1 MRVMNGKAKIMD
13 LIKRMGIDFSGISDE
28 DLEELITKAQEAKE
42 RRSEG
47 RKKELWNNVRRAV
60 QEYVMDFG
68 VIELFTEDRKELLD
82 ADAFSI
88 MGEINALD

>member
-1 MRVMNGKAKIMD
+1 MRVMNGKTKIMD
-13 LIKRMGIDFSGISDE
+13 LIKRMGIDFSGMSDE
-28 DLEELITKAQEAKE
+28 DLEELVTKTRAE
-42 RRSEG
+42 R
-47 RKKELWNNVRRAV
+47 RKKELWNNVQRAV

-88 MGEINALD
+88 MGEINVLD

>member
-1 MRVMNGKAKIMD
+1 MRVMSGRAKIMD
-13 LIKRMGIDFSGISDE
+13 LVKRMGIDFSGMSDE

-47 RKKELWNNVRRAV
+47 RKKELWNKVRRAV

-68 VIELFTEDRKELLD
+68 VIELFTEDGKELLEENE
-82 ADAFSI
+82 FRRK
-88 MGEINALD
+88 GEIKGLY

>member
-13 LIKRMGIDFSGISDE
+13 LIKRMGIDFSGMSDE

-47 RKKELWNNVRRAV
+47 RKKELWNKVRRAV

-68 VIELFTEDRKELLD
+68 VIELFTEDGKELLD

-88 MGEINALD
+88 IGEINALY

>member
-1 MRVMNGKAKIMD
+1 MD
-13 LIKRMGIDFSGISDE
+13 LVKRMGIDFSGMSDE
-28 DLEELITKAQEAKE
+28 DLEELIAKAQEAKE

-47 RKKELWNNVRRAV
+47 RKKELWNKVRRAV

>member
-1 MRVMNGKAKIMD
+1 MD
-13 LIKRMGIDFSGISDE
+13 LVKRMGIDFSGMSDE

-42 RRSEG
+42 RRSES
-47 RKKELWNNVRRAV
+47 RKKELWNKVRRAV

>member
-1 MRVMNGKAKIMD
+1 MRVMNGRAKIMD
-13 LIKRMGIDFSGISDE
+13 LVKRMGIDFSGMSDE

-47 RKKELWNNVRRAV
+47 RKKELWNKVRRAV

-68 VIELFTEDRKELLD
+68 VIELFTEDGKELLD

-88 MGEINALD
+88 IGEINALY

>member
-1 MRVMNGKAKIMD
+1 MD
-13 LIKRMGIDFSGISDE
+13 LVKRMGIDFSGMSDE

-47 RKKELWNNVRRAV
+47 RKKELWNKIRRAV

>member
-1 MRVMNGKAKIMD
+1 MRVMNGKTKIMD
-13 LIKRMGIDFSGISDE
+13 LIKRMGIDFSGMSDE
-28 DLEELITKAQEAKE
+28 DLEELVTKARTE
-42 RRSEG
+42 R
-47 RKKELWNNVRRAV
+47 RKKELWNNVQRAV

>member
-1 MRVMNGKAKIMD
+1 MD
-13 LIKRMGIDFSGISDE
+13 LVKRMGIDFSGMSDE

-47 RKKELWNNVRRAV
+47 RKKELWNKVRRAV

>member
-1 MRVMNGKAKIMD
+1 MRVMNGKTKIMD
-13 LIKRMGIDFSGISDE
+13 LIKRMGIDFSGMSDE
-28 DLEELITKAQEAKE
+28 DLEELVTKARTE
-42 RRSEG
+42 R
-47 RKKELWNNVRRAV
+47 RKKELWNNVQRAV

-88 MGEINALD
+88 IGEINALD

>member
-1 MRVMNGKAKIMD
+1 MD
-13 LIKRMGIDFSGISDE
+13 LVKRMGIDFSGMSDE

-47 RKKELWNNVRRAV
+47 RKKELWNKVRRAV

-68 VIELFTEDRKELLD
+68 VIELFTENRKELLD

>member
-1 MRVMNGKAKIMD
+1 MD
-13 LIKRMGIDFSGISDE
+13 LVKRMGIDFSGMSDE

-42 RRSEG
+42 RRSER

>member
-13 LIKRMGIDFSGISDE
+13 LIKRMGIDFSGMSDE
-28 DLEELITKAQEAKE
+28 DLEELVTKARAE
-42 RRSEG
+42 RQ
-47 RKKELWNNVRRAV
+47 KKELWNNVQRAV

-88 MGEINALD
+88 MGEINVLD

>member
-1 MRVMNGKAKIMD
+1 MRVMSGRAKIMD
-13 LIKRMGIDFSGISDE
+13 LVKRMGIDFSGMSDE
-28 DLEELITKAQEAKE
+28 DLEELVTKTRAE
-42 RRSEG
+42 R
-47 RKKELWNNVRRAV
+47 RKKELWNNVQRAV

>member
-13 LIKRMGIDFSGISDE
+13 LIKRMGIDFSSMSDE
-28 DLEELITKAQEAKE
+28 DLEELVTKARTE
-42 RRSEG
+42 R
-47 RKKELWNNVRRAV
+47 RKKELWNNVQRAV

>member
-1 MRVMNGKAKIMD
+1 MRGMTGKAKIMD
-13 LIKRMGIDFSGISDE
+13 LIKRMGIDFSGMSDE

>member
-13 LIKRMGIDFSGISDE
+13 LIKRMGIDFSGMSDE
-28 DLEELITKAQEAKE
+28 DLEELVTKAREE
-42 RRSEG
+42 R
-47 RKKELWNNVRRAV
+47 RKKELWNNVQRAV

-88 MGEINALD
+88 MGEINVLD

>member
-13 LIKRMGIDFSGISDE
+13 LIKRMGIDFSGMSDE

-68 VIELFTEDRKELLD
+68 VIELFTENRKELLD

>member
-1 MRVMNGKAKIMD
+1 MRVMNGKTKMMD
-13 LIKRMGIDFSGISDE
+13 LIKRMGIDFSGMSDE
-28 DLEELITKAQEAKE
+28 DLEEIVTKARAE
-42 RRSEG
+42 R
-47 RKKELWNNVRRAV
+47 RKKELWNNVQRAV

-88 MGEINALD
+88 MGEINVLD

>member
-1 MRVMNGKAKIMD
+1 MRVMNGKTKIMD
-13 LIKRMGIDFSGISDE
+13 LIKRMGIDFSGMSDE
-28 DLEELITKAQEAKE
+28 DLEELVTKTRAE
-42 RRSEG
+42 R
-47 RKKELWNNVRRAV
+47 RKKELWNNVQRAV

>member
-1 MRVMNGKAKIMD
+1 MD
-13 LIKRMGIDFSGISDE
+13 LVKRMGIDFSGMSDE

>member
-1 MRVMNGKAKIMD
+1 MD
-13 LIKRMGIDFSGISDE
+13 LVKRMGIDFSGMSDE

-47 RKKELWNNVRRAV
+47 RKKELWNKVRRAV

-88 MGEINALD
+88 MGEINVLD

>member
-1 MRVMNGKAKIMD
+1 MRVMNGRAKIMD
-13 LIKRMGIDFSGISDE
+13 LVKRMGIDFSGMSDE

-47 RKKELWNNVRRAV
+47 RKKELWNKVRRAV

>member
-13 LIKRMGIDFSGISDE
+13 LIKRMGIDFSGMSDE
-28 DLEELITKAQEAKE
+28 DLEELVTKARTE
-42 RRSEG
+42 R
-47 RKKELWNNVRRAV
+47 RKKELWNNVQRAV

-88 MGEINALD
+88 IGEINALD

>member
-13 LIKRMGIDFSGISDE
+13 LIKRMGIDFSGMSDE

-68 VIELFTEDRKELLD
+68 VIELFTEDRKEL
-82 ADAFSI
+82 
-88 MGEINALD
+88 

>member
-1 MRVMNGKAKIMD
+1 MRVMNGKTKIMD
-13 LIKRMGIDFSGISDE
+13 LIKRMGIDFSGMSDE
-28 DLEELITKAQEAKE
+28 DLEELVTKARVE
-42 RRSEG
+42 R
-47 RKKELWNNVRRAV
+47 RKKELWNNVQRAV

>member
-1 MRVMNGKAKIMD
+1 MRVMNGRAKIMD
-13 LIKRMGIDFSGISDE
+13 LVKRMGIDFSGMSDE
-28 DLEELITKAQEAKE
+28 DLEELITKAREAKE

-47 RKKELWNNVRRAV
+47 RKKELWNKVRRAV

-68 VIELFTEDRKELLD
+68 VIELFTEDGKELLD

-88 MGEINALD
+88 IGEINALY

>member
-1 MRVMNGKAKIMD
+1 M
-13 LIKRMGIDFSGISDE
+13 SDE

>member
-13 LIKRMGIDFSGISDE
+13 LIKRMGIDFSGMSDE

-60 QEYVMDFG
+60 QEYIMDFG
-68 VIELFTEDRKELLD
+68 VIELFTENRKELLD

>member
-13 LIKRMGIDFSGISDE
+13 LIKRMGIDFSGMSDE
-28 DLEELITKAQEAKE
+28 DLEELVTKARA
-42 RRSEG
+42 EG
-47 RKKELWNNVRRAV
+47 RKKELWNKVRRAV

>member
-13 LIKRMGIDFSGISDE
+13 LIKRMGIDFSGMSDE
-28 DLEELITKAQEAKE
+28 DLEELVTKVRAE
-42 RRSEG
+42 R
-47 RKKELWNNVRRAV
+47 RKKELWNNVQRAV

>member
-13 LIKRMGIDFSGISDE
+13 LIKRMGIDFSGMSDE
-28 DLEELITKAQEAKE
+28 DLEELVTKARA
-42 RRSEG
+42 EG
-47 RKKELWNNVRRAV
+47 RKKELWNKVRRAV

-68 VIELFTEDRKELLD
+68 VIELFTEDGKELLD

-88 MGEINALD
+88 IGEINALY

>member
-1 MRVMNGKAKIMD
+1 MD
-13 LIKRMGIDFSGISDE
+13 LVKRMGIDFSGMSDE
-28 DLEELITKAQEAKE
+28 DLEEFITKAQEAKE
-42 RRSEG
+42 RRSES
-47 RKKELWNNVRRAV
+47 RKKELWNKIRRAV

>member
-13 LIKRMGIDFSGISDE
+13 LIKRMGIDFSGMSDE
-28 DLEELITKAQEAKE
+28 DLEELVTKTRAE
-42 RRSEG
+42 R
-47 RKKELWNNVRRAV
+47 RKKELWNNVQRAV

-88 MGEINALD
+88 MGEINVLD

>member
-13 LIKRMGIDFSGISDE
+13 LIKRMGIDFSGMSDE

>member
-1 MRVMNGKAKIMD
+1 MRVMSGRAKIMD
-13 LIKRMGIDFSGISDE
+13 LVKRMGIDFSGMSDE
-28 DLEELITKAQEAKE
+28 DLEELVTKTRAE
-42 RRSEG
+42 R
-47 RKKELWNNVRRAV
+47 RKKELWNNVQRAV

-88 MGEINALD
+88 MGEINVLD

>member
-13 LIKRMGIDFSGISDE
+13 LIKRMGIDFSGMSDE

-60 QEYVMDFG
+60 QEYIMDFG
-68 VIELFTEDRKELLD
+68 VIELFTENIKELLD

>member
-13 LIKRMGIDFSGISDE
+13 LIKRMGIDFSGMSDE
-28 DLEELITKAQEAKE
+28 DLEELVTKARAE
-42 RRSEG
+42 RQ
-47 RKKELWNNVRRAV
+47 KKELWNNVQRAV